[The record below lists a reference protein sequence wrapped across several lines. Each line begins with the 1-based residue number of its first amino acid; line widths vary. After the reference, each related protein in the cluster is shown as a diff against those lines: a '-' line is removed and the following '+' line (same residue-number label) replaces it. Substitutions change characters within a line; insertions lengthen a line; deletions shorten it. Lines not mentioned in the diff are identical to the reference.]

1 MIGTKNQII
10 RFLLPQK
17 DDTKFEIK
25 EYKEKRGLQANKY
38 YWSLINELANV
49 MRMSKEDVHLQ
60 MLEKY
65 SQHDIISVEAKIDIS
80 NYIKYYQELGESILN
95 EKTFKHYKVF
105 KPSSEMDTKEFSI
118 LLDGLIQECKQQDIE
133 TLEDREIKEMIKD
146 YEKSKK

>member
-49 MRMSKEDVHLQ
+49 LQMSKEDLHLK
-60 MLEKY
+60 MLSEY
-65 SQHDIISVEAKIDIS
+65 GQHEIISVLSEIDLS
-80 NYIKYYQELGESILN
+80 KYIKYYSECGESILN
-95 EKTFKHYKVF
+95 GKLFKHYKVF
-105 KPSSEMDTKEFSI
+105 KPSSEMDKKEFSI
-118 LLDGLIQECKQQDIE
+118 LLNGLIQECKQQDIE
-133 TLEDREIKEMIKD
+133 TLEDREIEEMIKD